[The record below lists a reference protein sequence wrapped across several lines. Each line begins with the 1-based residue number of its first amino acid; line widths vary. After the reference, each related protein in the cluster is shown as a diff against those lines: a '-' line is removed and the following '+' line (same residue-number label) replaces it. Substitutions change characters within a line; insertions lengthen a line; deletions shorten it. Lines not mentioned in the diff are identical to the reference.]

1 MSLIENIT
9 CTAVHCISL
18 YIPLEMSKMDASAHL
33 DYEIKNQ
40 NDEIVIDIL
49 KAIQHI
55 VNVYKREETSV
66 IIFMNESALCILTER
81 PVESYSF
88 ALDNKFLVKP
98 ECYQSL
104 GDGEIKN
111 GDSEN

>member
-18 YIPLEMSKMDASAHL
+18 YIPLEMSMLEASAHL
-33 DYEIKNQ
+33 DYEIKQ
-40 NDEIVIDIL
+40 QSDEDIIEML
-49 KAIQHI
+49 MAVQHI
-55 VNVYKREETSV
+55 TNVYKREETSV

-88 ALDNKFLVKP
+88 TLDNKFFVKP

-104 GDGEIKN
+104 GDGDIKN

>member
-1 MSLIENIT
+1 MSLIEDIT

-18 YIPLEMSKMDASAHL
+18 YIPKSLNAIDSYNHLEH
-33 DYEIKNQ
+33 EIKNQ
-40 NDEIVIDIL
+40 SDEDLIDML

-66 IIFMNESALCILTER
+66 VIFMNESTLCILTER

-88 ALDNKFLVKP
+88 TLDNKFLVKP
-98 ECYQSL
+98 L
-104 GDGEIKN
+104 GDGDINN
-111 GDSEN
+111 GDSED

>member
-1 MSLIENIT
+1 MSLIEDIT
-9 CTAVHCISL
+9 CTSVHCISL
-18 YIPLEMSKMDASAHL
+18 YIPKSLNAIDSYNHLEH
-33 DYEIKNQ
+33 EIKNQ
-40 NDEIVIDIL
+40 SDEDLIDML

-66 IIFMNESALCILTER
+66 IIFMNESTLCILTER

-88 ALDNKFLVKP
+88 TLDNKFFIKP

-104 GDGEIKN
+104 SDGDVKN

>member
-18 YIPLEMSKMDASAHL
+18 YIPLEMSMLDASAHL
-33 DYEIKNQ
+33 DYEIKQ
-40 NDEIVIDIL
+40 QSDEDIIEML
-49 KAIQHI
+49 MAVQHI
-55 VNVYKREETSV
+55 TNVYKREETSV

-98 ECYQSL
+98 L